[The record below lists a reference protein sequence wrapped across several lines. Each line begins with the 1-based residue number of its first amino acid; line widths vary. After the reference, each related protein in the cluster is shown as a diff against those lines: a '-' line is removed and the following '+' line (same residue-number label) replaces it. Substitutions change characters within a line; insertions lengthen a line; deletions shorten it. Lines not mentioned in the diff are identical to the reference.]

1 MKKIFNKRNINELGI
16 RAYDKKNTILHD
28 LQFHDFMCKH
38 TLKFSINCTSTA
50 SYTHIIAFG
59 ELNFY
64 SNIYVMC
71 IDCVVKCKMYST
83 FKQNKDHHCIDMA
96 IIVRIIYC
104 MRILYT

>member
-1 MKKIFNKRNINELGI
+1 MQNSLTFLDISDIKSAFLEIIMKKIFNKRNINELGI

-64 SNIYVMC
+64 NILC
-71 IDCVVKCKMYST
+71 CVYRLC
-83 FKQNKDHHCIDMA
+83 C
-96 IIVRIIYC
+96 
-104 MRILYT
+104 